1 MSALRAF
8 PSVVAAVMLAMPMVT
23 LAEQSRSGAPALSQ
37 SKPGGEHESKSADLA
52 GEFKQMLDTMKLNS
66 FAAKH
71 ADGYVGA
78 LYMPG
83 IQLLVVGGKFA
94 SGERMNY
101 LIEQK
106 SYREAYG
113 DLNSAS
119 DRASRI
125 LISDLGPAGL
135 HFKREKD
142 QPFDIVDVG
151 GKSVSFDGKW
161 GGKENPSREEYAK
174 TFDTTDEQYSQ
185 MLQVLIEALK
195 KSS

>member
-1 MSALRAF
+1 MFALRAF
-8 PSVVAAVMLAMPMVT
+8 PGVVSAVMLAMPMAV
-23 LAEQSRSGAPALSQ
+23 LADQSRSSAPAVSQ
-37 SKPGGEHESKSADLA
+37 AKPAEHESKSEDLA

-83 IQLLVVGGKFA
+83 IQLLVVSGKFA

-106 SYREAYG
+106 SYREAYS

-119 DRASRI
+119 DRGSRI
-125 LISDLGPAGL
+125 LISDRGPSGL

-151 GKSVSFDGKW
+151 GKSLSFDGKW
-161 GGKENPSREEYAK
+161 GGKENPSREEYSK

>member
-1 MSALRAF
+1 VFALRAF
-8 PSVVAAVMLAMPMVT
+8 PGVVSAVMLAMPMAV
-23 LAEQSRSGAPALSQ
+23 LADQSRSSAPAVSQ
-37 SKPGGEHESKSADLA
+37 AKPAEHESKSEDLA

-83 IQLLVVGGKFA
+83 IQLLVVSGKFA

-106 SYREAYG
+106 SYREAYS

-119 DRASRI
+119 DRGSRI
-125 LISDLGPAGL
+125 LISDLGPSGL

-151 GKSVSFDGKW
+151 GKSLSFDGKW
-161 GGKENPSREEYAK
+161 GGKENPSREEYSK

>member
-8 PSVVAAVMLAMPMVT
+8 PGVVSALMLAMP
-23 LAEQSRSGAPALSQ
+23 LAVLADQSRSAPAAAQ
-37 SKPGGEHESKSADLA
+37 AKPGAEHESKSEDLA

-83 IQLLVVGGKFA
+83 IQLLVVSGKFT
-94 SGERMNY
+94 SGERMKY

-106 SYREAYG
+106 SYREAYS

-119 DRASRI
+119 ERTSRI
-125 LISDLGPAGL
+125 LISDLGPSGL

-151 GKSVSFDGKW
+151 GKSLSFDGKW
-161 GGKENPSREEYAK
+161 GGKDNPSREEYSR

>member
-1 MSALRAF
+1 
-8 PSVVAAVMLAMPMVT
+8 MLTMPMAA
-23 LAEQSRSGAPALSQ
+23 LADQTRSGPPALSQ
-37 SKPGGEHESKSADLA
+37 ARQGAEHESKSADLA

-71 ADGYVGA
+71 ADGYVGV

-83 IQLLVVGGKFA
+83 IQLLVVSGKFT
-94 SGERMNY
+94 SGDRMNY

-119 DRASRI
+119 ERASRI
-125 LISDLGPAGL
+125 LISDLGPSGL

-142 QPFDIVDVG
+142 QPFDIVDIG
-151 GKSVSFDGKW
+151 GKSLSFDGKW